1 MSAVIRR
8 ILDRRMAKA
17 ERIAREWAASIIAE
31 GGIEDPE
38 AYTSEVVA
46 SFLAA
51 EREQHEEVAC
61 RSAVM

>member
-1 MSAVIRR
+1 MSTVIR

-17 ERIAREWAASIIAE
+17 ERSARGWAAKIIAE
-31 GGIEDPE
+31 GGIEYPE
-38 AYTSEVVA
+38 AYIAEVVA
-46 SFLAA
+46 TFLDA